1 MRGVPLTTCYVLGA
15 TCNLQPATCNVER
28 AASRR
33 LDCLRLRRLPV
44 RSPAPPTPRAAPD
57 DPVPDEQVARPAPA
71 PRARQVVASWPRDL
85 LCSRGDRS
93 YGDQERPRGVEFP
106 GRPGAG
112 AATCRFLEAPGI
124 ADRQRMEQHGRQRG
138 PRRRDTDGRG
148 EGHDRRA
155 SATPG
160 RRRSCRNASGIAY
173 KTDSISAITT
183 SPAAVGR
190 WRHGGELHG
199 GGRLLTASG

>member
-15 TCNLQPATCNVER
+15 TCNLQPATWNALR
-28 AASRR
+28 AGGWTACAYAAFQYARQLHRRRAQRRTTPSPTSR
-33 LDCLRLRRLPV
+33 
-44 RSPAPPTPRAAPD
+44 SHGPRQP
-57 DPVPDEQVARPAPA
+57 

-155 SATPG
+155 RATPG
-160 RRRSCRNASGIAY
+160 RRPSCRNASGIAY